1 MPLKLSL
8 GTGCAN
14 PTFVPPARFLTDPR
28 TVFPVTEVPQ
38 HALDD
43 AAQVL
48 RCALSGD
55 TDAVVGTFDAVVDRS
70 GVVGAY
76 DVAWCLAAT
85 MVGHDVPLGSWT
97 LEVPG
102 IDDAR
107 YDKRWVAR
115 FVSAYVNGDF
125 STGEALFNAAIAD
138 GQLPDCLL
146 ALAGSTVATLRHRAA

>member
-1 MPLKLSL
+1 MKSGACWPVRERS
-8 GTGCAN
+8 
-14 PTFVPPARFLTDPR
+14 LTDPR
-28 TVFPVTEVPQ
+28 TFLDVTEVPQ
-38 HALDD
+38 HAFDD
-43 AAQVL
+43 AALVL
-48 RCALSGD
+48 QSALSGD
-55 TDAVVGTFDAVVDRS
+55 SDAVVDTFDAVVDRS

-85 MVGHDVPLGSWT
+85 MVGRVPSGGAWILDF
-97 LEVPG
+97 PG

-125 STGEALFNAAIAD
+125 PTGEALFSAAIAD

-146 ALAGSTVATLRHRAA
+146 ALAGSTVATLRHRVA

>member
-1 MPLKLSL
+1 MIP
-8 GTGCAN
+8 AN
-14 PTFVPPARFLTDPR
+14 LDLT
-28 TVFPVTEVPQ
+28 TYVSSVTEVPQ
-38 HALDD
+38 HAFDD

-48 RCALSGD
+48 HCALTGD
-55 TDAVVGTFDAVVDRS
+55 SDAVVDTFDAVVDRF

-85 MVGHDVPLGSWT
+85 MVGQVPGSGAWT
-97 LEVPG
+97 LDFPG

-115 FVSAYVNGDF
+115 FVSAYMNGDIC
-125 STGEALFNAAIAD
+125 TGEALFNAAIAD

>member
-1 MPLKLSL
+1 MS
-8 GTGCAN
+8 A
-14 PTFVPPARFLTDPR
+14 VAARFLTDPR
-28 TVFPVTEVPQ
+28 TFFHVTNVPQ

-48 RCALSGD
+48 HCALSGD
-55 TDAVVGTFDAVVDRS
+55 SDAVVGTFDAVVDRS

-76 DVAWCLAAT
+76 DVAWCLAAA
-85 MVGHDVPLGSWT
+85 MVGQVPVGSWT
-97 LEVPG
+97 LDFPG

-115 FVSAYVNGDF
+115 FVSAYANADF
-125 STGEALFNAAIAD
+125 PTGEALFGAAIAD

-146 ALAGSTVATLRHRAA
+146 ALAGSTIATLRHRAA

>member
-1 MPLKLSL
+1 M
-8 GTGCAN
+8 
-14 PTFVPPARFLTDPR
+14 
-28 TVFPVTEVPQ
+28 TEVPQ
-38 HALDD
+38 HAIDD
-43 AAQVL
+43 AALVL
-48 RCALSGD
+48 QSALSGD
-55 TDAVVGTFDAVVDRS
+55 SDAVVGTFDAVVDRS

-85 MVGHDVPLGSWT
+85 MVGQVPRGAWT
-97 LEVPG
+97 LDFPG

-115 FVSAYVNGDF
+115 FVSAYVNGDI
-125 STGEALFNAAIAD
+125 STGEALFSAAIAD

>member
-1 MPLKLSL
+1 VTLR
-8 GTGCAN
+8 
-14 PTFVPPARFLTDPR
+14 VRERFLTDPR
-28 TVFPVTEVPQ
+28 NVSDVTEVPQ
-38 HALDD
+38 HAFDD

-48 RCALSGD
+48 HCALSGD
-55 TDAVVGTFDAVVDRS
+55 SDAVVGTFDAVVDRS

-85 MVGHDVPLGSWT
+85 MVGHNVPSGGAWT
-97 LEVPG
+97 LDFPG
-102 IDDAR
+102 IDDAQ

-115 FVSAYVNGDF
+115 FVSAYVNDDF
-125 STGEALFNAAIAD
+125 PTGEALFGAAIAD

>member
-1 MPLKLSL
+1 M
-8 GTGCAN
+8 
-14 PTFVPPARFLTDPR
+14 TDPR
-28 TVFPVTEVPQ
+28 TFLDVTDVPQ
-38 HALDD
+38 HAFDD

-48 RCALSGD
+48 HCALSGD
-55 TDAVVGTFDAVVDRS
+55 SDAVVGTFDAVVDRS

-85 MVGHDVPLGSWT
+85 MVGKTVQPGSAAWT
-97 LEVPG
+97 LDFPG

-115 FVSAYVNGDF
+115 FVSAYANGDIP
-125 STGEALFNAAIAD
+125 TGEALFGAAIAD

-146 ALAGSTVATLRHRAA
+146 ALAGSTIATLRHRAA

>member
-1 MPLKLSL
+1 MISKVSALINRQSL
-8 GTGCAN
+8 T
-14 PTFVPPARFLTDPR
+14 VPR
-28 TVFPVTEVPQ
+28 TVLNVTEVPQ
-38 HALDD
+38 HAFDD
-43 AAQVL
+43 ATQIL
-48 RCALSGD
+48 TCALSGD
-55 TDAVVGTFDAVVDRS
+55 SDAVASTFDAVVSRD
-70 GVVGAY
+70 GVVGAW

-85 MVGHDVPLGSWT
+85 MVGDLPGGGGWT
-97 LEVPG
+97 LEFPG

-125 STGEALFNAAIAD
+125 PTGEALFGAAIAD

>member
-1 MPLKLSL
+1 
-8 GTGCAN
+8 
-14 PTFVPPARFLTDPR
+14 LTDPR
-28 TVFPVTEVPQ
+28 TVFVVTEVPQ

-48 RCALSGD
+48 QCALCGD

-85 MVGHDVPLGSWT
+85 MVGHNVPQGSWT
-97 LEVPG
+97 LEFPG
-102 IDDAR
+102 IDHAR

-125 STGEALFNAAIAD
+125 PTGEALFSAAIAD

>member
-1 MPLKLSL
+1 M
-8 GTGCAN
+8 
-14 PTFVPPARFLTDPR
+14 TD
-28 TVFPVTEVPQ
+28 VPQ

-48 RCALSGD
+48 RVALRGD
-55 TDAVVGTFDAVVDRS
+55 SDAVVGELDAVVDRS

-85 MVGHDVPLGSWT
+85 MVGQVIPGGAWT
-97 LEVPG
+97 LDFPG

-115 FVSAYVNGDF
+115 FVSAYVNGDVP
-125 STGEALFNAAIAD
+125 TGEALFAAAAAD
-138 GQLPDCLL
+138 GLLPDCLL
-146 ALAGSTVATLRHRAA
+146 TLAGSTAATLRHRAA